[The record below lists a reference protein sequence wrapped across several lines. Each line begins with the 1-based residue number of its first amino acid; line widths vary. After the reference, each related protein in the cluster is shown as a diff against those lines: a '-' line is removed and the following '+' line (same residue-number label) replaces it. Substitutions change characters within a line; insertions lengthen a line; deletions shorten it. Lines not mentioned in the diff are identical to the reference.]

1 MFRLFW
7 CIRVKVNGTQEV
19 NMVDASNGNDGND
32 DAKNGDGNNGNG
44 HAMDMDPKGNATET
58 TSNNNGNVAS
68 NVNNGVDGMQ
78 EQLHQLDAIKIGSM
92 NINLSHAD
100 ILPRSGLGLPMSRPR
115 DPCRSA
121 GNVQLSTAPA
131 GDKQRARDPSSHLR
145 AQLTP
150 GGAASLSRDA
160 TCASV
165 LPEVAGG
172 AAGLSMPDTRAAGQ
186 SKAAQA
192 AGQFGELAHCAQQ
205 VQQQTACPAQCVL
218 GSSVHEVAA
227 GVTSGAESGLQ
238 KIGGDRESEML
249 ADLPMTGMQN
259 LVSLGSSVHQKGAA
273 TGTTSTSVMVD
284 SLDQSKDGTRTRV
297 THVEMDTIGLSQTVS
312 TDSLNKAN
320 VQPTL
325 EEVIAFGGIP
335 KSSVQVRSSSRL
347 ENMPNVDMPQMEK
360 AKMATQLRQ
369 TPASSGYSYGGT
381 LGPALVSPF
390 AGGTAGCYGYW
401 VHTAPDG
408 CSGYLVPGWL
418 AAY

>member
-1 MFRLFW
+1 
-7 CIRVKVNGTQEV
+7 
-19 NMVDASNGNDGND
+19 MVDASNGNDGND
-32 DAKNGDGNNGNG
+32 DAMNGDGNNGNG

-92 NINLSHAD
+92 NINLSHAGSHSLEPILSQNDQSFILSTAESVPLKNNLFDDCHAD

-273 TGTTSTSVMVD
+273 TGRGCVI
-284 SLDQSKDGTRTRV
+284 
-297 THVEMDTIGLSQTVS
+297 HNFNDTW
-312 TDSLNKAN
+312 K
-320 VQPTL
+320 L
-325 EEVIAFGGIP
+325 EG
-335 KSSVQVRSSSRL
+335 
-347 ENMPNVDMPQMEK
+347 
-360 AKMATQLRQ
+360 
-369 TPASSGYSYGGT
+369 
-381 LGPALVSPF
+381 
-390 AGGTAGCYGYW
+390 
-401 VHTAPDG
+401 
-408 CSGYLVPGWL
+408 
-418 AAY
+418 